1 MATGELRVDNER
13 KVVQHPEGGIVT
25 EIFVRE
31 GQVVE
36 EGEVLVRL
44 DPTRDHAQA
53 NVLRKRYLVCVPER
67 ARLVAERDAAA
78 TVSFPEELMKEMSD
92 PEIAT
97 TVEGQRA
104 VFKSRQASREGQA
117 ARIRG
122 QVEQARTQIEAV
134 KVERAAV
141 QDQLKLIDREL
152 KVVREMYEKGLDRKS
167 TRLNSSP

>member
-53 NVLRKRYLVCVPER
+53 NVLRKRYLAAVAER

-78 TVSFPEELMKEMSD
+78 TVSFPRSEEHTSELQSLMRTSY
-92 PEIAT
+92 
-97 TVEGQRA
+97 A
-104 VFKSRQASREGQA
+104 VFC
-117 ARIRG
+117 
-122 QVEQARTQIEAV
+122 
-134 KVERAAV
+134 
-141 QDQLKLIDREL
+141 L
-152 KVVREMYEKGLDRKS
+152 
-167 TRLNSSP
+167 